1 MTKLKIFHY
10 ANKMGQRTV
19 YLSQKISSTALNR
32 NQVVE
37 SAKVKRNNNYLL
49 CEKKVEKSFFQ
60 RTSWK
65 YKRYVNQQ
73 FQRLAKHY

>member
-1 MTKLKIFHY
+1 MPTRWVR
-10 ANKMGQRTV
+10 GQFI
-19 YLSQKISSTALNR
+19 YLKISSTALNQ

-37 SAKVKRNNNYLL
+37 SARNNNYLL
-49 CEKKVEKSFFQ
+49 CKKNVEKSFFQ

-65 YKRYVNQQ
+65 YKRYVNKQ